1 VFLIDATALALTPY
15 LGGQAG
21 AAAALFTAGAAN
33 GLGNVTFL
41 TVLQKWAPPALL
53 GRVMSAIMLCAFG
66 SYPLSAAIS
75 GVLVRH
81 IGPSLFFPAAGG
93 LVAVAILG
101 GLTQREFREF
111 GAKPR
116 EPKGA
121 ASPAS
126 QRAPA
131 LSGLTSDE
139 GVRREGSA

>member
-1 VFLIDATALALTPY
+1 
-15 LGGQAG
+15 
-21 AAAALFTAGAAN
+21 
-33 GLGNVTFL
+33 
-41 TVLQKWAPPALL
+41 
-53 GRVMSAIMLCAFG
+53 MSAIMLCAFG
-66 SYPLSAAIS
+66 SYPLSVAIS

-81 IGPSLFFPAAGG
+81 IGPSLFFPVAGG

-121 ASPAS
+121 PSPASQTRAASPAS